1 MAILYNSIFA
11 KSSPVK
17 NVDTIIS
24 KIFLFCTGQK
34 VTLVSSPG
42 HPDQVSIFSSHPST
56 TQPLSRAHTITE
68 SLNLR
73 VRPLWGHLLLRGGGS
88 LGL

>member
-1 MAILYNSIFA
+1 MAILYHSTFA
-11 KSSPVK
+11 MSSPVK
-17 NVDTIIS
+17 NVDTNYF
-24 KIFLFCTGQK
+24 KYIFFWTGQK

-73 VRPLWGHLLLRGGGS
+73 VRPLGGHVILRGGGY